1 MYKTAYEKVLTR
13 EIAGRMHKQALWY
26 PTYNRKYFIGPKKD
40 LKDQRDSFFGNTY
53 GEMTDILNRKLGEK
67 EKELLEFNNL
77 MRRIPGYDVSYEK
90 HQAGGNRKD
99 RKVEYNTSDYR
110 PGFMS
115 VPAYG
120 VYPPPYR
127 GGYAYSP
134 YRGGYAYSPYRP
146 APAFYPPLY

>member
-1 MYKTAYEKVLTR
+1 MYKTAYEKVLAR

-77 MRRIPGYDVSYEK
+77 MRRIPGYDVGYEK
-90 HQAGGNRKD
+90 HQASGNRKD
-99 RKVEYNTSDYR
+99 RKVTYDTSNYR
-110 PGFMS
+110 PGFMPA
-115 VPAYG
+115 PAYG
-120 VYPPPYR
+120 IYPP
-127 GGYAYSP
+127 P